1 MKVTNFVK
9 DVRAG
14 TISVVEHT
22 RKILDEIKKQNKKYN
37 YFNLIAEES
46 ALEQAKELDKGIK
59 KGTAKGKLLGVPIS
73 VKDCLCVKG
82 MESRAGSK
90 ILSGYKPTFDA
101 TPVLRAKEEGAIIIG
116 KTSQDE
122 FGFGSLSVNVGVGFE
137 KPKNPHDENR
147 VCGGSSGGAA
157 GFTALTKFSHIAFGQ
172 STGGSIVA
180 PSSFCGVTGL
190 CPTYG
195 RISRYGLM
203 DYANSLDKIGP
214 IAKSSEEAA
223 LLLEVASGFDHRD
236 STCLPNTVPDYVKSA
251 KNPPK
256 GLKIGVIKEF
266 LKGEVDEKIAEI
278 MWGGIKNLESNGV
291 KYEEISLPLNAK
303 YGIPAYYL
311 IATAEASTNLAK
323 YCGMR
328 YGASANLK
336 GNFDEYF
343 TKVRSEN
350 FGEEAKRRIM
360 IGTFARMSGFR
371 DAYYL
376 KAMKVR
382 TKLIN
387 EYRSAFKNFDALAN
401 PTMPVIAPRF
411 SETEKMSPAQEYAM
425 DLMTCPANL
434 AGLPHI
440 SVNAGFH
447 KDMPVGIM
455 FTGDFL
461 GEKKLLSLGNS
472 AEVRFK

>member
-1 MKVTNFVK
+1 MKITNFVG
-9 DVRAG
+9 DVSSG
-14 TISVVEHT
+14 NISVEEHT
-22 RKILDEIKKQNKKYN
+22 RKVIGEIKKQDKKYN
-37 YFNLIAEES
+37 HFNLIAEEP
-46 ALEQAKELDKGIK
+46 AINQARELDKRIK
-59 KGTAKGKLLGVPIS
+59 KGTAKGKLLGLPIS
-73 VKDCLCVKG
+73 VKDCICVKG

-101 TPVLRAKEEGAIIIG
+101 TPVLRARGEGAIIIG

-122 FGFGSLSVNVGVGFE
+122 FGFGSFSVNAGIGFE
-137 KPKNPHDENR
+137 KPRNPRNEER

-157 GFTALTKFSHIAFGQ
+157 GITALAKFPHLAFGQ

-180 PSSFCGVTGL
+180 PASFCGVTGL

-214 IAKSSEEAA
+214 IAKSPEEAA
-223 LLLEVASGFDHRD
+223 LLLEVAAGFDHRD
-236 STCLPNTVPDYVKSA
+236 STCLPNPVPNYTKST
-251 KNPPK
+251 KNSPK
-256 GLKIGVIKEF
+256 GLKIGVVKEF
-266 LKGEVDEKIAEI
+266 LKGEADSKITEI
-278 MWGGIKNLESNGV
+278 MWDSIKNLESNGV
-291 KYEEISLPLNAK
+291 NYEEISLPLNAK

-311 IATAEASTNLAK
+311 IATAEASTNMAK

-328 YGASANLK
+328 YGASSELK

-350 FGEEAKRRIM
+350 FGKEAKRRIM

-376 KAMKVR
+376 KAMKLR
-382 TKLIN
+382 TRLIN
-387 EYRSAFKNFDALAN
+387 EYRSAFKKVDALAN
-401 PTMPVIAPRF
+401 PTMPVIAPKF

-440 SVNAGFH
+440 SINAGSH
-447 KDMPVGIM
+447 KGMPVGIM
-455 FTGDFL
+455 FTADFL
-461 GEKKLLSLGNS
+461 GEERLLSLGNA